1 MLVCARGVGVGEDYS
16 SNFASHLKLSVYQLH
31 AHLVYDIYLCCFSPP
46 PPPPPPFIQLS
57 FICVGR
63 PFGAEKSHPM
73 KTLKIFIVLVSYNS
87 VLNQVN

>member
-46 PPPPPPFIQLS
+46 IYPTFIHMCGQAIWGRKESSNEDIEDIHSLS
-57 FICVGR
+57 
-63 PFGAEKSHPM
+63 E
-73 KTLKIFIVLVSYNS
+73 L
-87 VLNQVN
+87 